1 MFILNILICLAIS
14 IISILK
20 SKYLYNYA
28 LGFSF
33 IIFFYSIIILNQI
46 QPNIANF
53 IENNVKMDTYFNTG
67 LNFTIGLDGISQ
79 LFIILSTL
87 LIVVSILTATTIK
100 YRKRLFFIL
109 LFLTELA
116 LINVFAVT
124 EIIYFYIFFE
134 AVLIPMFLIIGI
146 YGSRQEKISAAY
158 HFFLYTLLGSLFML
172 LSIISIQLYL
182 GSTNITLLKTYELP
196 NNIEYLIWLAFF
208 ASFSV
213 KIPMFP
219 FHLWLPKAH
228 VEAPT
233 AGSVLLAGI
242 LLKLGSYGFVRFSLF
257 LFPKATEFFRPII
270 IILALLGII
279 YSSFTILRQIDLK
292 RIIAYSSVSHMS
304 FVILGCFGGTIISL
318 QGAFLLML
326 AHGLVSGGLFLIV
339 GFLYDR
345 YKSRNL
351 LYYRG
356 LINIM
361 PIYAIITLLLL
372 LANLGF
378 PPTLNF
384 ISELLIITGLMEI
397 NLPAAFLSAT
407 GILFAGISGFWIFT
421 RIFFGNYASTY
432 GYYNLKYF
440 YDITRR
446 EFYTLLPLLFLT
458 ILIGFNPNLLI
469 NPTYIQFA
477 CWGY

>member
-1 MFILNILICLAIS
+1 MFILNILISLAIGS
-14 IISILK
+14 LIIVKK
-20 SKYLYNYA
+20 SYQIA
-28 LGFSF
+28 LSF
-33 IIFFYSIIILNQI
+33 AFLIFFYSITLLIQL
-46 QPNIANF
+46 QPNLANF
-53 IENNVKMDTYFNTG
+53 ITNQIYLKNFFNFG
-67 LNFTIGLDGISQ
+67 FNFTIANDGLSL
-79 LFIILSTL
+79 LFIILSTF
-87 LIVVSILTATTIK
+87 LIVICVLTSPAIK

-116 LINVFAVT
+116 LVNVFVVT
-124 EIIYFYIFFE
+124 EVITFYIFFE

-146 YGSRQEKISAAY
+146 FGSRIEKISAAY

-172 LSIISIQLYL
+172 LAILMISQYI
-182 GSTNITLLKTYELP
+182 GSTNINIIKSYEISKELE
-196 NNIEYLIWLAFF
+196 ILFWLAFF

-213 KIPMFP
+213 KIPLFP

-228 VEAPT
+228 VEANS

-242 LLKLGSYGFVRFSLF
+242 LLKLGSYGFLRFSLF
-257 LFPKATEFFRPII
+257 LFPTGTEYLRPM
-270 IILALLGII
+270 IILLSLLGII

-304 FVILGCFGGTIISL
+304 FVILGTFGGTIISL
-318 QGAFLLML
+318 NGAILLML
-326 AHGLVSGGLFLIV
+326 AHGLVSGGLFLAV

-356 LINIM
+356 LANLM
-361 PIYAIITLLLL
+361 PLYAIIFLLLI
-372 LANLGF
+372 LANIGF

-384 ISELLIITGLMEI
+384 ISEFLIISGVMEM
-397 NLPAAFLSAT
+397 NLFSAFTSGI

-421 RIFFGNYASTY
+421 RIFFGNFVITE
-432 GYYNLKYF
+432 GYIYINHF

-446 EFYTLLPLLFLT
+446 EFYALFPLLLLT
-458 ILIGFNPNLLI
+458 ILVGFSPNIFLNFFYFPI
-469 NPTYIQFA
+469 SS
-477 CWGY
+477 WGF